1 MSDPNDILRS
11 LSDQLAALRQSNEQL
26 GQRMDALAARASNHE
41 SIDRDGTGSGGG
53 DESIKDICS
62 CIYTETAVLE
72 TSDWA
77 DANPVT
83 YSGLV
88 SKYPAFAGSRYI
100 PQDIK
105 GSLQA
110 DAQAANVDYKDSLH
124 TANNYRVL
132 ANIFVLLN
140 LGMEALT
147 EATDEVEEGLLSDFT
162 QQCLRDGLA
171 FALKEGENER
181 QKFLDKLPKVPSFKP
196 IRDTL
201 KATRKDHED
210 ILAGKEDEY
219 KQALQTAHLIAV
231 AKASG

>member
-1 MSDPNDILRS
+1 
-11 LSDQLAALRQSNEQL
+11 
-26 GQRMDALAARASNHE
+26 
-41 SIDRDGTGSGGG
+41 
-53 DESIKDICS
+53 
-62 CIYTETAVLE
+62 
-72 TSDWA
+72 
-77 DANPVT
+77 
-83 YSGLV
+83 
-88 SKYPAFAGSRYI
+88 
-100 PQDIK
+100 
-105 GSLQA
+105 
-110 DAQAANVDYKDSLH
+110 
-124 TANNYRVL
+124 
-132 ANIFVLLN
+132 
-140 LGMEALT
+140 MEALT

-231 AKASG
+231 AKASGANQPSRRVTQLQDSSESATTTDPRTHSAPDLAENGCQADAARSHMEVDDPVELGPQRH